1 MVALIVLLG
10 CVVIAVRRFT
20 SIGGGLA
27 RDGRRF
33 AEASL
38 FDSVS
43 ELNGDDDDSKAT
55 IIFMSEMA
63 RGEAARSVKFADILK
78 GTNNFSETSIIGSGA
93 YGLVYLAEME
103 DGTRLAVKKL
113 SGDMCLV
120 EREFLAEVEALLA
133 ARHENLVPLQG
144 FCIRGRQ
151 RLLFYPYMANGSLHD
166 RPGALRWRDLLHIA
180 RGASRG
186 VLHIHERCTPRIV
199 HRDIKSS
206 NILLDEAHEARVA
219 DFGLARLI
227 LPDRTHVTTEL
238 VGTPGYIPPEY
249 GQAWTATRRGDVY
262 SFGVVLLELLTG
274 KPPVEVV
281 RGQRQQRELV
291 PWVVQMRSMGKHA
304 EVLDPLLRGNG
315 DEPQMLYVLD
325 LACLCVDAVPF
336 RRPAIQD
343 VLSWLENVDTIGIS
357 PEDATLQMP
366 DNRHGH
372 C

>member
-43 ELNGDDDDSKAT
+43 ELNGDDDESKAT

-249 GQAWTATRRGDVY
+249 DQAWTATLRGDVY

-291 PWVVQMRSMGKHA
+291 PWVVQMRLMGKHA

-325 LACLCVDAVPF
+325 LACLSVDAVPF

-343 VLSWLENVDTIGIS
+343 VLSWLENVDTIGRS
-357 PEDATLQMP
+357 PEDATLQMHNNG
-366 DNRHGH
+366 DGH